1 MSDSSSIR
9 PSSDG
14 DVTQA
19 DLEHL
24 AGGELENLPPAPD
37 GTPDEGGQPDPDEVF
52 TAPEGSGP
60 YADRD
65 AVTDERTGSA
75 EV

>member
-37 GTPDEGGQPDPDEVF
+37 GARDDEGSPDPDEVF
-52 TAPEGSGP
+52 IAPEGSGP

>member
-1 MSDSSSIR
+1 MSDSNSIR

-19 DLEHL
+19 DLEQL

-37 GTPDEGGQPDPDEVF
+37 GAPESSGEPDPEAAFVV
-52 TAPEGSGP
+52 PEGSGP
-60 YADRD
+60 YADREV
-65 AVTDERTGSA
+65 VTDERTGSA

>member
-14 DVTQA
+14 DATQA
-19 DLEHL
+19 DLEQL
-24 AGGELENLPPAPD
+24 AGGELENLPPAPHGAPDD
-37 GTPDEGGQPDPDEVF
+37 GDEPDPDEVF
-52 TAPEGSGP
+52 IAPEGSGP